1 MVCRI
6 QRLRSHFLQYSA
18 ALPYTKKQ
26 IVSAKYLI
34 GLLAQLA
41 LLVVIGTVQGVRM
54 SRSGAFV
61 SGDFVSLMLLMLA
74 LSMLTSSISLP
85 FVFKWGVE
93 KGRIAYYVMI
103 GFVCGAGVL
112 FSQMFKEPIQNDLP
126 SGLVFAGVTVS
137 GIAVYAIS
145 WYLSAVFYKQREL

>member
-1 MVCRI
+1 MMKKCCRYYLI
-6 QRLRSHFLQYSA
+6 VAVVFLAISLADPGNLFFAFYPCLICGMIPVTLLAHDERSHFLQYSA

-93 KGRIAYYVMI
+93 KGRIA
-103 GFVCGAGVL
+103 
-112 FSQMFKEPIQNDLP
+112 
-126 SGLVFAGVTVS
+126 
-137 GIAVYAIS
+137 
-145 WYLSAVFYKQREL
+145 